1 MMSIQAVEDW
11 AEFRGLFSSNAALGL
26 RPNDTLMATALT
38 DYLVTRRYK
47 LVTNGLS
54 SIQEVS
60 NATGLQR
67 MTLEVILPQ
76 KHYELLTY
84 PGRRSF
90 KQRARKQTV
99 ELKPDKLYTPSEVA
113 ALLNV
118 SYDTAVRRMQ
128 SMKGCVDMGTQTKRY
143 KRGKK
148 LLRISGKN
156 LIAFLR
162 AKTRD

>member
-1 MMSIQAVEDW
+1 MGIFERAGLHSLPSMTATR
-11 AEFRGLFSSNAALGL
+11 AEASAKIDL
-26 RPNDTLMATALT
+26 RKVGKD
-38 DYLVTRRYK
+38 
-47 LVTNGLS
+47 
-54 SIQEVS
+54 I
-60 NATGLQR
+60 
-67 MTLEVILPQ
+67 
-76 KHYELLTY
+76 YELLTY

-128 SMKGCVDMGTQTKRY
+128 RMKGCVDMGTQTKRY

-148 LLRISGKN
+148 LLRISGKH
-156 LIAFLR
+156 LVAYLR
-162 AKTRD
+162 SKTKEQLY